1 MVATPN
7 CAGKSFTCDFLFS
20 CDCNHCTI
28 FITLH
33 TKLSG
38 WRSVEFRIIYP
49 IEYSICFINLKTDN
63 TNSGQAEPLRNS
75 RSTAVPRDYLPVRS
89 ENSSNIRPVKEQP
102 KCETFGC
109 IKASSRVISYI
120 DESVDPCDNF
130 YEFACGNYIRSTQI
144 PEDKVIVDSFSTV
157 DDLVRDQLRTI
168 INEPPQPNESK
179 PFRLAKNFNSACLNQ
194 TIIED
199 RGIKP
204 LADVLE
210 SYGGW
215 PVVKG
220 DLWSDAAF
228 DWTEFVKKFRRMGLE
243 TRVIFS
249 LSVVTDLKNST
260 KRVLDVSKRISSF
273 WEFPHQLRIT
283 SFS

>member
-1 MVATPN
+1 M
-7 CAGKSFTCDFLFS
+7 
-20 CDCNHCTI
+20 
-28 FITLH
+28 
-33 TKLSG
+33 
-38 WRSVEFRIIYP
+38 
-49 IEYSICFINLKTDN
+49 
-63 TNSGQAEPLRNS
+63 
-75 RSTAVPRDYLPVRS
+75 
-89 ENSSNIRPVKEQP
+89 
-102 KCETFGC
+102 
-109 IKASSRVISYI
+109 ISYI

-130 YEFACGNYIRSTQI
+130 YEFACGNYIKSTQI

-204 LADVLE
+204 LADILE

-220 DLWSDAAF
+220 DSWSDATF
-228 DWTEFVKKFRRMGLE
+228 DWTEIVKKFRRMGLE

-273 WEFPHQLRIT
+273 
-283 SFS
+283 